1 MGLEIEMH
9 LWKLDMISAPPF
21 CFEEPGLSCGPP
33 EVVGWRHVRTTC
45 RAL

>member
-33 EVVGWRHVRTTC
+33 EVVVVVPQRTTC